1 MSITVKTTVKTT
13 AKNYAG
19 GKSDRVRNNTAKPTN
34 KTKNKFSDSPIH
46 TRGRLLISACA
57 SGKPLAEKIF
67 QKLKEKAN
75 PSEKGHIHFVETE
88 EICFANG
95 EIKTVIKESI
105 RGGDLYIF
113 QDVENSVMPYSVND
127 NLMAL
132 KTHIDAAK
140 RSDAKMITVV
150 VPVFPYARQDKSS
163 EREGITAAR
172 IAQEFEQHGADYI
185 LTFDIHNTAI
195 KGFFRQAKLENLR
208 ASKNIID
215 FVRSNINCE
224 NLVIAS
230 PDTGG
235 TKRAEFF
242 AQKLGRP
249 FVVCYKPRDYSVPNK
264 VERLD
269 VLGHVKDCDV
279 LAVDDMIDTA
289 GTVEKAC
296 TTLKKV
302 GAKRIYFACS
312 LPLFNGRAIDILDR
326 LYREGL
332 LDMVIGTDTV
342 YHGEDFSIRYPWYKV
357 VSIASYL
364 AKVIRNLN
372 CNESISK
379 LLE

>member
-1 MSITVKTTVKTT
+1 MNTTKTAVKECVEDNTV
-13 AKNYAG
+13 
-19 GKSDRVRNNTAKPTN
+19 RPTN
-34 KTKNKFSDSPIH
+34 ETKRKINEPPAH
-46 TRGRLLISACA
+46 THGRLLISACA

-67 QKLKEKAN
+67 QKLKEKADR
-75 PSEKGHIHFVETE
+75 SEKNRIHFVETE

-172 IAQEFEQHGADYI
+172 IAQEFEQEGADYV
-185 LTFDIHNTAI
+185 LTFDIHNPAI
-195 KGFFRQAKLENLR
+195 KGFFRQAKLENLHS
-208 ASKNIID
+208 SKNIID
-215 FVRSNINCE
+215 FVKSGINCE
-224 NLVIAS
+224 NLVVAS
-230 PDTGG
+230 PDSGG

-269 VLGHVKDCDV
+269 VLGNVKDRDV

-296 TTLKKV
+296 NTLKKG
-302 GAKRIYFACS
+302 GANHVYFACS
-312 LPLFNGRAIDILDR
+312 LPLFNGRAIDILDG
-326 LYREGL
+326 LYKDGL
-332 LDMVIGTDTV
+332 LDMIIGTDAV
-342 YHGEDFSIRYPWYKV
+342 YHGEDFSIKYPWYKT

-372 CNESISK
+372 HNESISK
-379 LLE
+379 LLD